1 MSDRPGSH
9 IRAKHRFF
17 VPSDSIQGNVV
28 LFSAEQA
35 HQLRAVLR
43 LRAGDTVR
51 VFDGVAR
58 TDRVVTLDAECASG
72 NSNGSQP
79 QAAEPRTRLIA
90 YPALLQRDK
99 FETVLQ
105 KLTELGVAAIT
116 PVVTE
121 RCLVRQPGDERR
133 QVRWQAIMREAAE
146 QCGRGIVPSLA
157 PTLPFDQALAAAA
170 GKVLLAYEGERQRSL
185 KNALSQACTWPAL
198 GASEASRVVSL
209 FVGPEGGYSSD
220 EVARARDA
228 GADLITLGARI
239 LRAETASPVL
249 AALVLYELGD
259 LLSEAP

>member
-1 MSDRPGSH
+1 M
-9 IRAKHRFF
+9 
-17 VPSDSIQGNVV
+17 
-28 LFSAEQA
+28 
-35 HQLRAVLR
+35 RAVLR

-58 TDRVVTLDAECASG
+58 RDRVVTLDAGCASG
-72 NSNGSQP
+72 KSEGSQP
-79 QAAEPRTRLIA
+79 QAAEPSTRLVA

-105 KLTELGVAAIT
+105 KLTEIGVAAIT
-116 PVVTE
+116 PVLTE

-133 QVRWQAIMREAAE
+133 QIRWQAIMREAAE
-146 QCGRGIVPSLA
+146 QCGRGIVPSLGPA
-157 PTLPFDQALAAAA
+157 VPFEQALAAAP

-185 KNALSQACTWPAL
+185 KNALSQACTSPAL
-198 GASEASRVVSL
+198 GAPNASPVISL
-209 FVGPEGGYSSD
+209 FVGPEGGYSPD
-220 EVARARDA
+220 EVARAREA